1 VNMNWSDEYHQ
12 ELMERM
18 RLRYLQSQAMP
29 CEAMREGFLQY
40 MAAYDEA
47 EIARKSQNL

>member
-1 VNMNWSDEYHQ
+1 MNWSDKYHQ

-29 CEAMREGFLQY
+29 CEAMREGFLPY
-40 MAAYDEA
+40 IAAYDKA
-47 EIARKSQNL
+47 EIARQSQNL